1 MLDKYRISIA
11 GGMGKLKFT
20 MFRFGVMGII
30 SPAYILQTLSALECT
45 LSDLGYKVTLGSG
58 VSAAKDV
65 FIKEKML

>member
-1 MLDKYRISIA
+1 
-11 GGMGKLKFT
+11 